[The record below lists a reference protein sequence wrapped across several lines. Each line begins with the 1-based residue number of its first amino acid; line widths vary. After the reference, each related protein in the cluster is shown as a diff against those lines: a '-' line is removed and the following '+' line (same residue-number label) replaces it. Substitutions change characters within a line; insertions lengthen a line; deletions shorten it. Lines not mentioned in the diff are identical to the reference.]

1 MDFATLKA
9 TVAENVK
16 GHRINLAQNALGRV
30 VNRALEF
37 VVNHVEQSAKF
48 YNIATSPVTIS
59 VVLGTTTYQ
68 VSSSSV
74 KIRKI
79 QFAERTDIGGGVPI
93 SVVIIPYQ
101 EKNRFSGGWPIE
113 DVGVN
118 RLRPVVYFQRERD
131 GAWYMRFPRDPSGTM
146 TIKVYYIPLITE
158 LDLDADEPTE
168 VPEQHHDLIAM
179 RATKL
184 VLNQYGKKADV
195 WDVNYR
201 ELLNLMMI
209 DLETWNRTGPRVRA
223 LHVNHA

>member
-16 GHRINLAQNALGRV
+16 GARINLAQNALGRV

-37 VVNHVEQSAKF
+37 VVNHVEQTAKF
-48 YNIATSPVTIS
+48 YNIATSPVTVS
-59 VVLGTTTYQ
+59 VVSGTESYQ
-68 VSSSSV
+68 ISSSTV

-79 QFAERTDIGGGVPI
+79 HFAERTDLGGGVPV

-101 EKNRFSGGWPIE
+101 DKNRLSGGWPIE

-179 RATKL
+179 RATKI
-184 VLNQYGKKADV
+184 VLNQYGLKTAA
-195 WDVNYR
+195 WDENYR
-201 ELLNLMMI
+201 ELLQLMMM
-209 DLETWNRTGPRVRA
+209 DLETWNRTGPRVRQ
-223 LHVNHA
+223 LHVSHA